1 MPLVWIAEYSTSDSF
16 FKENGYSLKIKKEF
30 KSKPATVN
38 FINNLKKSDANEKV
52 TRMINVYAFE
62 RFQG

>member
-1 MPLVWIAEYSTSDSF
+1 MPLVWIVEYSTSDSF
-16 FKENGYSLKIKKEF
+16 FKESGYSLKIKKEF

-52 TRMINVYAFE
+52 TRMINVYDFE